1 MQRQQLHECHG
12 GNGAV
17 SWTDVLNKGD
27 LNGRRVNFI
36 HDDILSSGVSIGLHE
51 HTKEEEYYYII
62 SGKGIMTLDSHDFE
76 VTAGDITVVF
86 PGGRHAIRNIGSD
99 DLRLIVFNVA
109 ADV

>member
-1 MQRQQLHECHG
+1 M
-12 GNGAV
+12 

-27 LNGRRVNFI
+27 LKGRRVNFI
-36 HDDILSSGVSIGLHE
+36 HDDILSPGVSIGLHE